1 MKRLYSFCLVVLLI
15 SPLFAKEKLLEVK
28 KTEWGFSISNMN
40 EKENR
45 ICNGSLIYSANL
57 NNVCVVFK
65 TKNEVFDLEK
75 FASKYIDYE
84 FSSCEMLD
92 DDYLIIKNSDYI
104 SLVSN
109 NYSLKKC
116 DEILIIFSKGSYSK
130 CYASVNKKNNLQIEL
145 EEFSEQLPEINQKLL
160 SEPIEEKRRLAAE
173 ERVRIEEEIKSEQK
187 RKLKKYGFSSMEEWE
202 SWKTRCSPSNLYNSL
217 IMGNNLPFVK
227 GDITFIEKYR
237 LTIRHVDIVE
247 GGYSYLI
254 SLPDMDKCCSV
265 ISSHQLRYAGGNYD
279 GLIIEPMLLKYIG
292 KGQYR
297 KGYSIFDCDTFAL
310 LERNSLEYELFD
322 EMIREIDF

>member
-1 MKRLYSFCLVVLLI
+1 MKILYSFCLVVLLI

-130 CYASVNKKNNLQIEL
+130 CHASVNKKNNLQIEL

-160 SEPIEEKRRLAAE
+160 SEPIEEK
-173 ERVRIEEEIKSEQK
+173 
-187 RKLKKYGFSSMEEWE
+187 KK
-202 SWKTRCSPSNLYNSL
+202 
-217 IMGNNLPFVK
+217 
-227 GDITFIEKYR
+227 
-237 LTIRHVDIVE
+237 
-247 GGYSYLI
+247 
-254 SLPDMDKCCSV
+254 
-265 ISSHQLRYAGGNYD
+265 AGGR
-279 GLIIEPMLLKYIG
+279 
-292 KGQYR
+292 R
-297 KGYSIFDCDTFAL
+297 KGTYRR
-310 LERNSLEYELFD
+310 RNKK
-322 EMIREIDF
+322 

>member
-1 MKRLYSFCLVVLLI
+1 MKRFYSFCLVVLLI
-15 SPLFAKEKLLEVK
+15 SPLFAKEKLLDVK
-28 KTEWGFSISNMN
+28 KTEWGFSISNVD
-40 EKENR
+40 EKGNR
-45 ICNGSLIYSANL
+45 ICKGNLVYSADL
-57 NNVCVVFK
+57 NTVCIVFK
-65 TKNEVFDLEK
+65 SKKEVFCFEK
-75 FASKYIDYE
+75 FASKYVDYE

-92 DDYLIIKNSDYI
+92 GDYLRIENADYV

-109 NYSLKKC
+109 NYSLKNC
-116 DEILIIFSKGSYSK
+116 DEILIIFLRGIYSK
-130 CYASVNKKNNLQIEL
+130 CRASVNKKNNLQIDI
-145 EEFSEQLPEINQKLL
+145 EEFSTELPEKNQKLL
-160 SEPIEEKRRLAAE
+160 LEPIEEKRRLAAE
-173 ERVRIEEEIKSEQK
+173 EWARVEEEIKKEQK
-187 RKLKKYGFSSMEEWE
+187 RKLRKYGFSSMEEWE
-202 SWKTRCSPSNLYNSL
+202 SWKTRCSPSNLYKSL
-217 IMGNNLPFVK
+217 IMGNNYPFVK

>member
-130 CYASVNKKNNLQIEL
+130 CHASVNKKNNLQIEL

-202 SWKTRCSPSNLYNSL
+202 FWKTRCSPSNLYKSL
-217 IMGNNLPFVK
+217 MMGNNYPFVK